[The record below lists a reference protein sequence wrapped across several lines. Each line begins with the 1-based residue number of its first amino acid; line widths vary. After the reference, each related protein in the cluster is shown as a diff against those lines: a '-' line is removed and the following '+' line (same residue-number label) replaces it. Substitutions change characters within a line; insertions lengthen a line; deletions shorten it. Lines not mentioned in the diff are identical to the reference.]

1 MDQLINLKSLVASL
15 VYSLVGFVVF
25 LSGFYIFDKLTPYH
39 LWKEIIEKSNVALA
53 IVVGSVS
60 IGLSLIIAAA
70 IHG

>member
-39 LWKEIIEKSNVALA
+39 LWKELTEKNNVALA

-60 IGLSLIIAAA
+60 IGISLIIASA